1 MIALVVA
8 SASLAEAV
16 IPTSVPIAAFSA
28 TLLAAALVSL
38 IAPTSNSS
46 TSVRLIVKPCVL
58 KLPSAE
64 VARTMMP
71 WLAAAS
77 RSSAPATVTTPL
89 PALIANRPPALSSR
103 V

>member
-1 MIALVVA
+1 MVLVVA

-16 IPTSVPIAAFSA
+16 IPTSVPTAAFSA
-28 TLLAAALVSL
+28 TLLAAALASL

-46 TSVRLIVKPCVL
+46 TSVRLTVKACVL

-64 VARTMMP
+64 VARTTMP

-89 PALIANRPPALSSR
+89 LASIAKRPPASLSR